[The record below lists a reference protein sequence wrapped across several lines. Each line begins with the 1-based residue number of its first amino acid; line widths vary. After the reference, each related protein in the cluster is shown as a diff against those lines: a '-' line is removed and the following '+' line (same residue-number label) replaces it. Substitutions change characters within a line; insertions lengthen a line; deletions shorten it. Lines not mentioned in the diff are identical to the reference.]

1 MEHGIEV
8 ALLVDVVD
16 RVVLLFRPNAVPR
29 ALEGTDSI
37 DLADVVPGFE
47 ATVERLFNAL
57 RS

>member
-1 MEHGIEV
+1 M
-8 ALLVDVVD
+8 DVVD